1 MKTRSALVPFTLLA
15 VLSLCSCNDDSA
27 QSPDF
32 AAVEGIYQLT
42 GYTNNESAC
51 SEGRDLFAERSDTLA
66 VMALAHN
73 AYVGDYLVYALC
85 SSDSACVALAT
96 AIKANQRYST
106 SEMVNF
112 TQGNSTRGITTQVIG
127 TGYWHSDGT
136 CTEGNLRTISLQFSG
151 TGFTYHEEI
160 QMAKTFLVDSEGY
173 CTTDNTQKNLSP
185 DCTQMK
191 TMQGRF
197 LKVL

>member
-1 MKTRSALVPFTLLA
+1 MKTRSALVPFALLA
-15 VLSLCSCNDDSA
+15 VLSLCACNDDSA

-42 GYTNNESAC
+42 GYTDNESAC
-51 SEGRDLFAERSDTLA
+51 SEGPDLLSERSDTLA
-66 VMALAHN
+66 VMAVAHN

-85 SSDSACVALAT
+85 DSDSACAALAA
-96 AIKANQRYST
+96 AIKANRVYSS
-106 SEMVNF
+106 SEIVNF
-112 TQGNSTRGITTQVIG
+112 TQGNSTSGFAAQVVG

-136 CTEGNLRTISLQFSG
+136 CTEGNLRTVSLKFSG
-151 TGFTYHEEI
+151 TDFAYNEEI
-160 QMAKTFLVDSEGY
+160 QMAKTFPVDAEGY

-191 TMQGRF
+191 TMEGRY
-197 LKVL
+197 LKAL

>member
-1 MKTRSALVPFTLLA
+1 MKRISQLAFALLA
-15 VLSLCSCNDDSA
+15 VLSLCSCNDDSTGG
-27 QSPDF
+27 SDF

-51 SEGRDLFAERSDTLA
+51 SEGPDLLAERRDSLA
-66 VMALAHN
+66 VMAVAHN

-85 SSDSACVALAT
+85 SSDSGCVALAA
-96 AIKANQRYST
+96 AIKANELFSS
-106 SEMVNF
+106 SEIVNF
-112 TQGNSTRGITTQVIG
+112 TQGNSTSGFTAQVVG
-127 TGYWHSDGT
+127 TGYWHADGT
-136 CTEGNLRTISLQFSG
+136 CTEGNLRTVALQFSG
-151 TGFTYHEEI
+151 TDFTYDEKI
-160 QMAKTFLVDSEGY
+160 QMAKTFAVDSEGY

-185 DCTQMK
+185 DCTKMK